1 MLTEI
6 ISGLWIG
13 DITDAFNERFYKDN
27 LINIVINCTLDQE
40 FINLPNINK
49 TRIPLSSNL
58 TPERDMS
65 LLKNNM
71 DSILTYIHKNIE
83 INNILIYCYTG
94 NTVSGL
100 IVALYMIKY
109 GDISIEHIFEILR
122 SKNENICLDFDLS
135 SFL

>member
-13 DITDAFNERFYKDN
+13 DITDAFNETFYKDN

-71 DSILTYIHKNIE
+71 NSILTYIHKNIE

>member
-83 INNILIYCYTG
+83 INNILIFCYTG